1 MSTATAPAPH
11 DTRPPASSAA
21 VRRIPSWVLAVAPL
35 LLIALAV
42 GGFAALGGPGLG
54 ERRGPAA
61 EELVVEKT
69 TLKPGRIELT
79 VRNDGP
85 DAVTIA
91 QVAVNDAFVPFEGSG
106 EPVGRLQT
114 TTVTIPEEWIEGQL
128 YDVSLITST
137 GGTVESQVAVAVET
151 PDTGLSFFA
160 LMALLGVYVGVIPIA
175 LGMLW
180 LPWVRRIPARWMRGV
195 MALTVGLLIFLGIDA
210 TLEGVELAGAGS
222 QAFGGTALVG
232 LGALC
237 SFLALSGVGAWL
249 SDRRG
254 RDRAAGA
261 SGAHLATLVA
271 IGIGL
276 HNLGEGLAIG
286 SSYATG
292 ALALGAFLVVGFAL
306 HNTTEGLAIVGP
318 IADARPSSKR
328 LVLLGLIAGGPAIL
342 GAWIGAAAFN
352 TSLAAFLFGAGAG
365 AIAQVVVQL
374 LPTMRD
380 DQGRALHP
388 GAVAGMLA
396 GVAIMFATGLL
407 VAV

>member
-1 MSTATAPAPH
+1 MSTLTVPRPEEPATRRRRTPA
-11 DTRPPASSAA
+11 
-21 VRRIPSWVLAVAPL
+21 WLLGLGPL
-35 LLIALAV
+35 VLIALAI
-42 GGFAALGGPGLG
+42 GAFAVLGAPGLG

-61 EELVVEKT
+61 EELVVERT

-91 QVAVNDAFVPFEGSG
+91 QVAVNDAFVPFDGSSD
-106 EPVGRLQT
+106 PVGRLQT
-114 TTVTIPEEWIEGQL
+114 TTVTIPEDWIQGQL
-128 YDVSLITST
+128 YDVTLLTST
-137 GGTVESQVAVAVET
+137 GGTIAHQVAVAVET
-151 PDTGLSFFA
+151 PATGLSFFA

-180 LPWVRRIPARWMRGV
+180 LPWIRRIPARWMRGV
-195 MALTVGLLIFLGIDA
+195 MALTVGLLAFLGIDA
-210 TLEGVELAGAGS
+210 TLEGLELAGAGS
-222 QAFGGTALVG
+222 QAFGGAALVG
-232 LGALC
+232 LGALF
-237 SFLALSGVGAWL
+237 SYLTLSGVGTWL

-261 SGAHLATLVA
+261 SGTHLATLVA

-318 IADARPSSKR
+318 IADGRPSWQR
-328 LVLLGLIAGGPAIL
+328 LVTLGLIAGGPAIL

-352 TSLAAFLFGAGAG
+352 TSVAAFLFGAGAG

-374 LPTMRD
+374 APTMRD
-380 DQGRALHP
+380 DRGRTLHP
-388 GAVAGMLA
+388 GAVAGMLVGIA
-396 GVAIMFATGLL
+396 VMFATGLL
-407 VAV
+407 ITA